1 MKNTEIVLSV
11 IKKSSKKLTAYA
23 ILEKFQKIKK
33 VQPMTVYRA
42 LNDLIEQGVIHK
54 SNQKKTYL
62 LCNHSHNKEH
72 NPAIAICKKCG
83 DTEEL
88 KSDLFSSLLKKHQLR
103 NIHSLVMRL
112 RFQLFVEA
120 AHNGSHT

>member
-54 SNQKKTYL
+54 SNQKK
-62 LCNHSHNKEH
+62 
-72 NPAIAICKKCG
+72 IAICKKCG

-88 KSDLFSSLLKKHQLR
+88 KSDLFSNLLKKTS
-103 NIHSLVMRL
+103 IKKYS
-112 RFQLFVEA
+112 FSSYEVEVSTICRGCA
-120 AHNGSHT
+120 

>member
-54 SNQKKTYL
+54 SNQKKPTCY
-62 LCNHSHNKEH
+62 
-72 NPAIAICKKCG
+72 AI
-83 DTEEL
+83 TL
-88 KSDLFSSLLKKHQLR
+88 TTR
-103 NIHSLVMRL
+103 NIIQ
-112 RFQLFVEA
+112 QLLYVKNA
-120 AHNGSHT
+120 VIQRN

>member
-1 MKNTEIVLSV
+1 MKNTEIDLSV
-11 IKKSSKKLTAYA
+11 NKKSSKKLTAYD

-88 KSDLFSSLLKKHQLR
+88 KSDLFSNLLKKTS
-103 NIHSLVMRL
+103 IKKYS
-112 RFQLFVEA
+112 FSSYEVEVSTICRGCA
-120 AHNGSHT
+120 

>member
-62 LCNHSHNKEH
+62 LCNHSHNKKH

-88 KSDLFSSLLKKHQLR
+88 KSDLFSNLLKKTS
-103 NIHSLVMRL
+103 IKKYS
-112 RFQLFVEA
+112 FSSYEVEVSTICRGCA
-120 AHNGSHT
+120 

>member
-54 SNQKKTYL
+54 
-62 LCNHSHNKEH
+62 
-72 NPAIAICKKCG
+72 
-83 DTEEL
+83 
-88 KSDLFSSLLKKHQLR
+88 
-103 NIHSLVMRL
+103 
-112 RFQLFVEA
+112 
-120 AHNGSHT
+120 